1 MMEQHLTENNELP
14 DLHCAEIG
22 FLKKG
27 EINVFLDKN

>member
-1 MMEQHLTENNELP
+1 MEQHLTKNNELP
-14 DLHCAEIG
+14 EILHCAEIG